1 MKTMQER
8 CRGFSREI
16 LVALLDKAVADSETL
31 RSALAALREI
41 FRVAHHD
48 CAYDE
53 CSTNPAPCP
62 FGMARAAIAAADE
75 TIFAATRNVALEQ
88 IQPLTSTKEEQGK
101 PKAPG
106 GKSCGAPGKSPP
118 ADSDAALRRSL
129 AAYLRWHAPSRVE
142 LERAPAE
149 CRPLLDLM
157 SRASGAQAVAR
168 LADAIE
174 GGYR

>member
-16 LVALLDKAVADSETL
+16 LVALLDKAVADNETL
-31 RSALAALREI
+31 RSVLVELSEI
-41 FRVAHHD
+41 VEAVRNGEGDFDAF
-48 CAYDE
+48 
-53 CSTNPAPCP
+53 TLQP
-62 FGMARAAIAAADE
+62 ARAAIAAADE
-75 TIFAATRNVALEQ
+75 PIFAATRNVALEQ
-88 IQPLTSTKEEQGK
+88 IQPLTGTKEEQGK
-101 PKAPG
+101 SKGPG

-142 LERAPAE
+142 LERAPAG

-174 GGYR
+174 GGCR